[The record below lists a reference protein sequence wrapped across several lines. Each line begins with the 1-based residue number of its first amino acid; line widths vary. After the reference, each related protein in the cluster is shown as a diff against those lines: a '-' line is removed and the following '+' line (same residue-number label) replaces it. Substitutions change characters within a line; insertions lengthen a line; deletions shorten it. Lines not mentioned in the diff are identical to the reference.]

1 MGKTKIEWC
10 DTVWNPT
17 SGCSPV
23 SEGCENCWARRFS
36 KRLAGRCGYPK
47 DEPFRVTLHPDRLEE
62 PLRWKKPRR
71 VFVVSM
77 ADLFHPDVPD
87 WFVFAVWRVMA
98 LTPQHTYM
106 LLTKRPQRTKE
117 WFEKLELEG
126 KLTKNPSESHKFGL
140 NVLQNTL
147 RREILVYIGN
157 DRKSFEEIKEKFNLN
172 DQMTNFHL
180 NMLEDALYI
189 EKKEEE
195 SKIFY
200 FPTLL
205 GEVYLENVEMKR
217 GSVKSSGDEKI
228 FQQA

>member
-1 MGKTKIEWC
+1 MNSDEI
-10 DTVWNPT
+10 
-17 SGCSPV
+17 
-23 SEGCENCWARRFS
+23 ARR
-36 KRLAGRCGYPK
+36 K
-47 DEPFRVTLHPDRLEE
+47 
-62 PLRWKKPRR
+62 
-71 VFVVSM
+71 
-77 ADLFHPDVPD
+77 
-87 WFVFAVWRVMA
+87 
-98 LTPQHTYM
+98 
-106 LLTKRPQRTKE
+106 KE

-195 SKIFY
+195 RKIFY

-205 GEVYLENVEMKR
+205 GEVYLENVEMK
-217 GSVKSSGDEKI
+217 K
-228 FQQA
+228 